1 MLEIAI
7 EPGSQPYTT
16 LVTTGVSTVDAQ
28 PMLRQGQ
35 DLRSFA
41 PLAVIRQYSPPRS
54 PLISFEKS
62 EADPEMGLIRATL
75 GAVSGTFADQWI
87 DFYTVPQGI
96 SQTAAIFPAVLRG
109 TNAGR
114 GSNTKASDGII
125 TNGSR
130 IIVPE
135 GYGLLTFEDGEIT
148 SLVTDP
154 GAYTWDSEALDAQ
167 SIFLNGDIVSLLL
180 EQSWQRFK
188 YGGRPRSQQIALFV
202 NLKEL
207 PNNRFGTQNTI
218 YWDDAYLNAQVG
230 ATTRGTY
237 TLRIVDPVLFTR
249 RFLPASFLQ
258 NLEVFDFL
266 DPDNEIANQLFNEFV
281 GSLAAAFSIYTND
294 PGRNNRISSIQADSS
309 GFSLSLQRAV
319 EDAFQ
324 WTTERGLSVTK
335 VAILGIDY
343 DEQTKSLLSTVQ
355 RADALA
361 GSRANVNLQ
370 ASVAAG
376 LEAAGTVDGSA
387 GILGLGL
394 ASGGIGINN
403 LGQPLTNNQAP
414 SPEPATN
421 NPSQSQPEDSLLS
434 RLGQLKQAFEAGL
447 ISQSDYDNAKSK
459 ALGI

>member
-7 EPGSQPYTT
+7 EPGRRPYTT
-16 LVTTGVSTVDAQ
+16 LVPTGVSTVDAQ
-28 PMLRQGQ
+28 PRLRQGQ

-41 PLAVIRQYSPPRS
+41 PLAGIRQHSPPRS

-114 GSNTKASDGII
+114 GSNTKSSDGII

-167 SIFLNGDIVSLLL
+167 SIFLNGDIASLLL

-258 NLEVFDFL
+258 NREVFDFL

-294 PGRNNRISSIQADSS
+294 PGKNNRISSIQADST

-361 GSRANVNLQ
+361 GSRGNVNLQ

-394 ASGGIGINN
+394 AAGGIGINN
-403 LGQPLTNNQAP
+403 LGQPLANNQAP

-421 NPSQSQPEDSLLS
+421 NPSQSQPEDSLLN
-434 RLGQLKQAFEAGL
+434 RLGQLKQAFEAGF
-447 ISQSDYDNAKSK
+447 ISQSDYDNAKNK